1 MNDKTWYDE
10 TKELFALKINDSYVL
25 NLAISVLDD
34 RKELLNEN
42 LKLREQLEQK
52 EDIIDKV
59 KEFVCDYKKQWVV
72 NDDVVDDME
81 VLSKILDNKGE

>member
-81 VLSKILDNKGE
+81 ILSKILDNKGE